1 MQCID
6 TMIFINTC
14 RKEKENIKEFDKN
27 IKVGLLNLEVKDNLD
42 IFLLVSLYFFNFN
55 LLLN

>member
-1 MQCID
+1 
-6 TMIFINTC
+6 MIFINTSS
-14 RKEKENIKEFDKN
+14 KEKENIKEFDKN
-27 IKVGLLNLEVKDNLD
+27 IEVRLLNLEVKDKLG